1 MGWSRTLIAG
11 FLALFLCAQAA
22 WAAVDSEDDRERVF
36 MQGVI
41 NARGAST
48 LILNEHVRV
57 NLTKETKFFDSRAAR
72 SNAKALAQHRW
83 LYVEGV
89 KERDGSVTAEEV
101 YFLPGYVEGKD
112 KSKYGFMQLP

>member
-1 MGWSRTLIAG
+1 MRWSRTLIAA
-11 FLALFLCAQAA
+11 FLALFLCGQAA
-22 WAAVDSEDDRERVF
+22 FAADANDERERVF

-57 NLTKETKFFDSRAAR
+57 RLTKDTRFFDARAR
-72 SNAKALAQHRW
+72 KSSVKALQQHKW
-83 LYVEGV
+83 LYVEGI
-89 KERDGSVTAEEV
+89 KERDGSVTAEDV
-101 YFLPGYVEGKD
+101 YFLPGFVEKKD